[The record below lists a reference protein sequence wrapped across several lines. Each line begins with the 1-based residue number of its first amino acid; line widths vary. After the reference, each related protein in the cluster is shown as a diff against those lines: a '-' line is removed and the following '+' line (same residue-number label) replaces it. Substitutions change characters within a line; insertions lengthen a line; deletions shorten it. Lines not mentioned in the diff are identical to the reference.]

1 MNKVLSAHVIKQLA
15 IRQLADYR
23 ATNPGTCFSDHN
35 FNISVSSAYA
45 LQDTIT
51 KIRIESGERVIGYKV
66 GCTGPGTRTQF
77 GMDGPIRGTL
87 FAGEAQLNKAS
98 INPNEFCQLAIEGE
112 MAISVGENYEIEAAF
127 PVIELH
133 NFIFRSDKKTLSELI
148 ANNGINAGIVLP
160 ETIWQESTKYI
171 RDGGV
176 LTLSINGS
184 DIGNA
189 GLWPNDGGSEESLIW
204 LKNNLI
210 EYGIEL
216 VPGDIVLAGTAL
228 GLYPVKDGDEIV
240 VYIDGESAVSCS
252 IKTPHT
258 TSI

>member
-1 MNKVLSAHVIKQLA
+1 MNNDLSAHVIEQLA

-35 FNISVSSAYA
+35 FNIGVSSAYA

-51 KIRIESGERVIGYKV
+51 RIRIESGEHVIGYKV

-87 FAGEAQLNKAS
+87 FAGEALTNKAN

-127 PVIELH
+127 PIIELH

-160 ETIWQESTKYI
+160 ETKWQESTKYI
-171 RDGGV
+171 KDSGV

-216 VPGDIVLAGTAL
+216 VPGDIVLTGTAL
-228 GLYPVKDGDEIV
+228 GLYPVKDGDKIV
-240 VYIDGESAVSCS
+240 VYIDGEPAVSCS
-252 IKTPHT
+252 IKAPHT